1 MRKKLYIAYGS
12 NLNLQQMSR
21 RCPTAK
27 FIGTGVI
34 EDYELQFKGREYG
47 AYATIALKEGCEVPV
62 GVFEIGIQ
70 DEMRLDVYEGFP
82 NHYFKQDVPV
92 KMKDQTIKGMAYI
105 MDLKMEFGMP
115 STNYYQVV
123 HQGYQDCGLDT
134 EILEQAVLDSTKKY
148 YESAM
153 DRRPK
158 IYSVRKE
165 EAEPNDLE
173 EDEREEDLEED
184 ELDETEAG
192 FTQGQVW

>member
-12 NLNLQQMSR
+12 NLNLQQMSH

-47 AYATIALKEGCEVPV
+47 AYATIAPKEGCKVPV
-62 GVFEIGIQ
+62 GVFEIGHQ

-115 STNYYQVV
+115 STYYYQVV

-148 YESAM
+148 YELAM

-158 IYSVRKE
+158 IYPVRKE
-165 EAEPNDLE
+165 EVEPEDLE
-173 EDEREEDLEED
+173 EDELEGDLEED

-192 FTQGQVW
+192 FAQGQVW

>member
-1 MRKKLYIAYGS
+1 MSRKLYVAYGS
-12 NLNLQQMSR
+12 NLNLRQMSH

-27 FIGTGVI
+27 FMGSGVI
-34 EDYELQFKGREYG
+34 EGYELQFKGRDKSSF
-47 AYATIALKEGCEVPV
+47 ATIAPKEGCKVPV

-92 KMKDQTIKGMAYI
+92 KMNDQTIKGMAYI

-115 STNYYQVV
+115 SPYYYQVV
-123 HQGYQDCGLDT
+123 QQGYQDCGLDT

-158 IYSVRKE
+158 IYFVRKE
-165 EAEPNDLE
+165 EVEPNDLE
-173 EDEREEDLEED
+173 EDELKED
-184 ELDETEAG
+184 ELDEMDIG